1 MWTLDTLNQ
10 MRSNT
15 TLRSCNTLFC
25 LVIVVVVQTF
35 ARNKKPIGPTNQ
47 PTPLCNFSLY
57 KKFCVD
63 LKKRRK
69 EEEAEDDGNVVGSE
83 FK

>member
-1 MWTLDTLNQ
+1 MWALFNQ
-10 MRSNT
+10 TRSNT
-15 TLRSCNTLFC
+15 TLRSCNALVC
-25 LVIVVVVQTF
+25 LVIMVVVQTF
-35 ARNKKPIGPTNQ
+35 AKNKKAIGPTNQ

-57 KKFCVD
+57 KKLCVD

-69 EEEAEDDGNVVGSE
+69 EEEAEDDGDVVGSE